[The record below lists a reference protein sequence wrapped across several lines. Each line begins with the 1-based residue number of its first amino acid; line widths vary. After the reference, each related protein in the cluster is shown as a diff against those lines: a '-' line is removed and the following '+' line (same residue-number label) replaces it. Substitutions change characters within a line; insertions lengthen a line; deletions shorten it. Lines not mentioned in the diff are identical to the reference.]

1 MYNHNMKNTL
11 PSFTPPPIFL
21 AIALLLSC
29 IRILVLDRKADRL
42 PDSTVYRLTKTSGA
56 NAGELDVYCLNGADA
71 TIRPVDAF
79 GHIVVSCGK

>member
-11 PSFTPPPIFL
+11 LAFAFVSFYVGLFCLIGYTLNHSPN
-21 AIALLLSC
+21 
-29 IRILVLDRKADRL
+29 RQNEL
-42 PDSTVYRLTKTSGA
+42 PDSTVYRLTKTTGA

-71 TIRPVDAF
+71 TIRPVDQF

>member
-1 MYNHNMKNTL
+1 MKNTL
-11 PSFTPPPIFL
+11 LGLLF
-21 AIALLLSC
+21 IAGLYGA
-29 IRILVLDRKADRL
+29 LVINASKPLPVSQSPAPNSL

-71 TIRPVDAF
+71 TIRPVDSF